1 MHPDGQD
8 SAIAASAFV
17 RGATAL
23 DLVVPEQAIAGS
35 IQAEL
40 SLAPSLA
47 AHVLESIEAV
57 LQRPY
62 GCTEQTISSTYP
74 SLMALRLL
82 GKGASTPLAERAR
95 RYLDQGYRRLVD
107 SQSASGGFA
116 YWRHGKD
123 DVALTAYALRFLVD
137 ARDEL
142 EVDPEVVARAARTFL
157 LGAQA
162 ADGRWPA
169 SRWDGKED
177 EARAAPLTALVA
189 RVLTRVP
196 EDSLARKQGGAA
208 RTESPGPG
216 APAPATPVRQAL
228 GRALVYLDARLQD
241 LDDPYLV
248 ASFALAAQG
257 SGDEARAARSLA
269 RLRTLAR
276 EEGGGSYWDLQMN
289 TPFYGWGRAGRVETT
304 ALAVKALAASPDPA
318 DQALV
323 DRGLLFLLRQK
334 DRYGVWW
341 SGQATVNVLDAL
353 ATLLGETRPAAA
365 AGGGHGVAAATVA
378 RSGALRVL
386 VNGREVESLAVP
398 QSAAAAVPLR
408 LDLTKY
414 VVQGRN
420 HIELV
425 PSWSGGT
432 ASVQAVARFYVPWSA
447 ATLRTSD
454 ALRLDVRFDK
464 AEARVGETITA
475 HVEAERVGFQ
485 GYGMLLGEIGLPPG
499 VAVDRESLENAVAAS
514 GWDLSS
520 YDVLPDRV
528 VVYLW
533 PRAGG
538 VAFDFALRPRFA
550 MDAVAAPS
558 KLYDYYNPDAEVVV
572 PPQRFRVS
580 E

>member
-142 EVDPEVVARAARTFL
+142 EVDPEVVARARSFL

-169 SRWDGKED
+169 LDWSDREDASRTP
-177 EARAAPLTALVA
+177 PLTALVA

-196 EDSLARKQGGAA
+196 EDSLAPKQGGAA

-216 APAPATPVRQAL
+216 APTPATPVRQAL

-241 LDDPYLV
+241 HDDPYLV

-276 EEGGGSYWDLQMN
+276 EEGSGSYWDLQMN

-304 ALAVKALAASPDPA
+304 ALAVKALAASTDPA
-318 DQALV
+318 DQALA
-323 DRGLLFLLRQK
+323 DRGLLFLLRQE
-334 DRYGVWW
+334 G
-341 SGQATVNVLDAL
+341 
-353 ATLLGETRPAAA
+353 
-365 AGGGHGVAAATVA
+365 
-378 RSGALRVL
+378 
-386 VNGREVESLAVP
+386 
-398 QSAAAAVPLR
+398 PLR
-408 LDLTKY
+408 
-414 VVQGRN
+414 
-420 HIELV
+420 
-425 PSWSGGT
+425 
-432 ASVQAVARFYVPWSA
+432 
-447 ATLRTSD
+447 
-454 ALRLDVRFDK
+454 
-464 AEARVGETITA
+464 
-475 HVEAERVGFQ
+475 
-485 GYGMLLGEIGLPPG
+485 
-499 VAVDRESLENAVAAS
+499 
-514 GWDLSS
+514 
-520 YDVLPDRV
+520 RV
-528 VVYLW
+528 VVG
-533 PRAGG
+533 PGHG
-538 VAFDFALRPRFA
+538 QRPGRVG
-550 MDAVAAPS
+550 DAARRNQA
-558 KLYDYYNPDAEVVV
+558 
-572 PPQRFRVS
+572 
-580 E
+580 